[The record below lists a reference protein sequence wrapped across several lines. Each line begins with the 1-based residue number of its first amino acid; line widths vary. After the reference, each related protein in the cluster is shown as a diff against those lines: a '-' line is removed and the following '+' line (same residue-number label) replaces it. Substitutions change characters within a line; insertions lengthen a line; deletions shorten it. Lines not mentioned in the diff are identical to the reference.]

1 MLETY
6 YAPAARKNQVELQL
20 EIDIITKNPL
30 VDKVLNSLGT
40 VLVLLNE
47 QRQIVAV
54 NDFFLKELG
63 VENPQEVLGLRLGE
77 TLGCVH
83 ASEMQAGC
91 GTSRSCGT
99 CGAVI
104 SMMVSLTENKSSERT
119 CALKA
124 EISGS
129 LRELL
134 LLVRT
139 SPLEIENTRF
149 LVVTVRDVTREQIRA
164 NLERVFYHDINNIL
178 SSLLLPSE
186 ILSQEEPRRWE
197 VTQIQQA
204 TERLQKEIALQRD
217 LSLTG
222 GNGFDPD
229 IQNVSVKDINLDVLM
244 LIRGHKSTQ
253 DRFVDFAHDHDDAVI
268 NTDKMLAS
276 RILFNMIINALEAS
290 PQGGRVKVG
299 VSFHEG
305 HVCWDVWNEGYIP
318 DSVQTRIFQ
327 KYFTTKDGQGRGLGT
342 YSMKMLGETYLN
354 GSIRFTSSEV
364 GGTVFSF
371 VLPIT

>member
-6 YAPAARKNQVELQL
+6 YAPAARKDQVELQL
-20 EIDIITKNPL
+20 EIDIITQNPL

-63 VENPQEVLGLRLGE
+63 VENTLEVLGLRLGE
-77 TLGCVH
+77 MLGCVH
-83 ASEMQAGC
+83 ASEMQGGC

-124 EISGS
+124 EVAGT

-134 LLVRT
+134 LLVQT
-139 SPLEIENTRF
+139 SPLEIENKRF
-149 LVVTVRDVTREQIRA
+149 LVVTIRDVTREQIRA

-217 LSLTG
+217 LSLAG

-253 DRFVDFAHDHDDAVI
+253 DRTVDFAHDHDDAVI

-290 PQGGRVKVG
+290 PEGGSVKVS
-299 VSFHEG
+299 VSFHDG
-305 HVCWDVWNEGYIP
+305 KVCWDVWNEGYIP